1 MTSRKIAIAALLVGT
16 SLVMSVWALSLL
28 EVGKFGDDANIGAG
42 ALLLAGLTVTLGG
55 AVSLTRTWLT
65 SRSRRRR

>member
-1 MTSRKIAIAALLVGT
+1 MTSRKIAIAALLVGA

-42 ALLLAGLTVTLGG
+42 ALLLAGCTMTLGG